1 MTVLMLSSQS
11 KCNYVSA
18 SASVSRDS
26 KLDLL
31 CVRRTATLYSAD
43 SQAVGSL
50 EKYYLVNLSTSVPQR
65 SRRYM
70 CSIDYIFLLHNNTDV
85 ITSQLLCFSLFSVCV
100 HLSVSLSV
108 CVCVCVCVLSILFA
122 EIDIRSVFIL
132 LSKCAMVAWDDGN
145 TKTHSPKTKANTR
158 RHFKMATHCA
168 KELLSNLFLFFPAKV
183 LGKEHPTEKERR
195 GEERKGE

>member
-1 MTVLMLSSQS
+1 MCARVCVIVTSGCSGCSAGRWKEEWSGGRVTGHQEKIKETREWNPNGEPYRTHTRATSRARYTRAQVTHTHTHTQTRTQSQLSGSNTLRCLKMTVLMLSSQS

-100 HLSVSLSV
+100 HLSVSS
-108 CVCVCVCVLSILFA
+108 
-122 EIDIRSVFIL
+122 
-132 LSKCAMVAWDDGN
+132 
-145 TKTHSPKTKANTR
+145 
-158 RHFKMATHCA
+158 
-168 KELLSNLFLFFPAKV
+168 
-183 LGKEHPTEKERR
+183 
-195 GEERKGE
+195 